1 MKKKS
6 SSRAADNPV
15 QGKFLLLGLF
25 VLGFFAWAGLKA
37 VGSSRVEE
45 IQPNAIYNNIRTG
58 QTVVMFSAE
67 WCGWCRKLEPGLDRA
82 SRERPEVRFLKVEAN
97 VPRAA
102 QRFWEDFSVNG
113 YPTLVVYRDGIETG
127 RQVGYVPDG
136 ALHAFLTRSLS
147 VGLAQGGRTR

>member
-1 MKKKS
+1 MKKKV

-15 QGKFLLLGLF
+15 QGRALFLGLF
-25 VLGFFAWAGLKA
+25 LVGFFVWAGFKV

-67 WCGWCRKLEPGLDRA
+67 WCGWCKKLEPGLDRV
-82 SRERPEVRFLKVEAN
+82 SRERTEVRFLKVEAN
-97 VPRAA
+97 VPQAA
-102 QRFWEDFSVNG
+102 QRFWEDFSVNA

-127 RQVGYVPDG
+127 RQVGYLPDG
-136 ALHAFLTRSLS
+136 SLNAFLTNSLS
-147 VGLAQGGRTR
+147 IGLARGGRTR